1 MSSVPD
7 DIARALG
14 YPYARPAGSYLFSG
28 GTAQDLPP
36 DTDFNGRIPVL
47 ACGSNGAPAQLLR
60 KYGTSTNHCIPVTA
74 ARLHDI
80 CCSYSAHFSGY
91 GSVAAALHTAPGAM
105 SDVHITWLNET
116 ELARMHE
123 TEAIGQN
130 YRYVRMEGVDLTC
143 AVHGATPTI
152 HAYVS
157 LRGSLL
163 IDGSPVT
170 LGGIECQNAC
180 FPIMDQH
187 AIQSRLRDSFA
198 PGMDLHDFIRQNIT
212 DAQIRADRTASL
224 ARQAQVFDHPGITTL
239 LDQAN

>member
-1 MSSVPD
+1 VPSLPN

-14 YPYARPAGSYLFSG
+14 YPYARPAGSYLFSAGKALELPSDADFG
-28 GTAQDLPP
+28 G
-36 DTDFNGRIPVL
+36 RVPVL

-60 KYGTSTNHCIPVTA
+60 KYGDAADHRIPVTA
-74 ARLHDI
+74 ARLQDI

-91 GSVAAALHTAPGAM
+91 GSVAAALHSAPGTI
-105 SDVHITWLNET
+105 SNVHITWLTEA

-130 YRYVRMEGVDLTC
+130 YRYVRIDGVDLTC
-143 AVHGATPTI
+143 AVHGEIQTI

-170 LGGIECQNAC
+170 LGGIDCRNAC
-180 FPIMDQH
+180 FPVMDQRT
-187 AIQSRLRDSFA
+187 IQTRLRDYFA

-212 DAQIRADRTASL
+212 DAKIRADRTAHL

-239 LDQAN
+239 LDQAS